1 MKFFVDTADTAE
13 IAELAATGLLDGVT
27 TNPSLV
33 HKAGRDFKEVVAE
46 ICHIVHGPVS
56 AEVIALDHEGMMR
69 EAEVLRKIADHVCIK
84 VPLTIDGLKTC
95 KKLSAD
101 GTMVN
106 VTLCFSANQA
116 LLAAKAGAT
125 FVSPFIGRLDDIGYD
140 GMNLIRQ
147 IRTIY
152 DNYETL
158 RTEILAASIRT
169 PFHVTEAALAG
180 ADVVL
185 FVVEAG
191 SWRAADSYVLEH
203 VVAARI
209 PIVLV
214 VNKVDQVRPKSALL
228 PYLEQCGARA
238 DFQAIVP
245 VSAVSGDNLPRLT
258 DLLAGL
264 LPPGPPHYPLDAT
277 TDRSLSFRIAEMIRE
292 KLLIALRQEVPYGLA
307 VEILALEEKPGVVLA
322 DAVIWADRDSHKG
335 IVVGKGGTTIRDVGT
350 AARLELEKIFGRKFH
365 LETHVKVKTNWA
377 DSARTLQQFG
387 FEAGA

>member
-1 MKFFVDTADTAE
+1 MPEAHRTGFVAIVGRPNVGKSTLVNALVGRKISIVTPRPQTTRHAIVGVLTRPDAQILFVDTP
-13 IAELAATGLLDGVT
+13 GLHARVRNMLNRAMNRAV
-27 TNPSLV
+27 
-33 HKAGRDFKEVVAE
+33 
-46 ICHIVHGPVS
+46 
-56 AEVIALDHEGMMR
+56 EG
-69 EAEVLRKIADHVCIK
+69 
-84 VPLTIDGLKTC
+84 
-95 KKLSAD
+95 
-101 GTMVN
+101 
-106 VTLCFSANQA
+106 
-116 LLAAKAGAT
+116 
-125 FVSPFIGRLDDIGYD
+125 
-140 GMNLIRQ
+140 
-147 IRTIY
+147 
-152 DNYETL
+152 
-158 RTEILAASIRT
+158 
-169 PFHVTEAALAG
+169 ALAG
-180 ADVVL
+180 ADVAL